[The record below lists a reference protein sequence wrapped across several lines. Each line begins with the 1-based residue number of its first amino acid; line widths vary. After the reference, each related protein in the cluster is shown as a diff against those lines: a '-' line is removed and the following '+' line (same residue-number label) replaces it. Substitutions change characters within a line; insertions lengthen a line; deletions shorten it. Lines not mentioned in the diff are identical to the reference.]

1 MRFMFINF
9 QTMEVPEVWTICS
22 LNIFWFLMSCVSYLC
37 FLIKYHKFCGLKQDP
52 DSLDSRGSAGSSAQ
66 DLHEASVK
74 TAARAAISSE
84 AQGRLPSLPVMGNCN
99 FLEVVEPRPS
109 AFGDHP
115 LFHGSLHSTA
125 VCCFKV
131 KKSVYYFFLSFTSS
145 ASFKGFT

>member
-1 MRFMFINF
+1 MDSPWLNSDSLLLAELLSGQEEEVFPLPIGLCYRHKAWEFPLWPLDCILMRFMFINF
-9 QTMEVPEVWTICS
+9 QTIEVPEVWTIYS
-22 LNIFWFLMSCVSYLC
+22 LNIFLFLMSCVSYLC

-99 FLEVVEPRPS
+99 FL
-109 AFGDHP
+109 
-115 LFHGSLHSTA
+115 
-125 VCCFKV
+125 
-131 KKSVYYFFLSFTSS
+131 
-145 ASFKGFT
+145 